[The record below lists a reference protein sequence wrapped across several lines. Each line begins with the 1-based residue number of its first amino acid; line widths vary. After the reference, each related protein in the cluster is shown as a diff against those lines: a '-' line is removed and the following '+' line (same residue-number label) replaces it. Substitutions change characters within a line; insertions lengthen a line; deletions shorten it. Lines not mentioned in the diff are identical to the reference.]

1 MEADKNKTPYRVAVR
16 DMYDFAERVS
26 KRDVHVAR
34 ALAEAIMGSENPEK
48 PEGITIEFDDGG
60 YAVVDFEDGQG
71 EDLRASL
78 GDSLPYFER
87 EEWYELCARVK
98 QYLARPQEKPKK
110 TEKVTGTGGK
120 NLDQP
125 KQ

>member
-34 ALAEAIMGSENPEK
+34 ALAEAILGSDNPEK

-71 EDLRASL
+71 EDLRGSL
-78 GDSLPYFER
+78 EDSLPYFER

-98 QYLARPQEKPKK
+98 EFLARPLEKPTK
-110 TEKVTGTGGK
+110 TEKRTGAGGK
-120 NLDQP
+120 KRNQP